1 MSIPKFRFGQTVGI
15 KGGEFTGII
24 RKCVI
29 DENGI
34 TYWIEHAPDSNYC
47 QWDEDYLQE
56 VHIIWEVEAPKA
68 AEPEVPIFIG
78 KFNDLN
84 KEITKPVR
92 PPVRLPKE
100 VEDDE
105 IPF

>member
-29 DENGI
+29 DKNGI
-34 TYWIEHAPDSNYC
+34 TYWVEHAPDSGYC

-68 AEPEVPIFIG
+68 AESVVITQT
-78 KFNDLN
+78 
-84 KEITKPVR
+84 EIKP
-92 PPVRLPKE
+92 LPKE

>member
-1 MSIPKFRFGQTVGI
+1 MSIPKFSFGQTVGI

-24 RKCVI
+24 RKCII

-34 TYWIEHAPDSNYC
+34 TYWVEHAPYNGYC
-47 QWDEDYLQE
+47 QWSEKELQE

-68 AEPEVPIFIG
+68 VEPVGFKSMFDNPVKGDDFFI
-78 KFNDLN
+78 LVS
-84 KEITKPVR
+84 KP
-92 PPVRLPKE
+92 LPKE